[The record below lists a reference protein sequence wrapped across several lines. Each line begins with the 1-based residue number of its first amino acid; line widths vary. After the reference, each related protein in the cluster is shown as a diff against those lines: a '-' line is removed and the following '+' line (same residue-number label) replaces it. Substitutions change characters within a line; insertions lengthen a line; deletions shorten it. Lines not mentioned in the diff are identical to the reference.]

1 MSRILFMAKSL
12 LDTYVHEQTIICR
25 QLFIGHMVGSGLIK
39 KEGKSEVNN
48 NNNNS
53 NIIFNLLL
61 LLLNFII
68 VIVLISVLLSFISG
82 ILVLAKVEQV
92 GLGGSLNAVFTC
104 NSCTLRTINFQG
116 SALVEGSKR
125 TVVGLALGVAFFISG
140 HGFAKFEKTLKQF
153 LGISCVSK
161 KKYYDIVK
169 LVYPHISAILDEMCE
184 EKKNRMK
191 EKDGAVLGS
200 WKKAVVTSDG
210 VWHTRGHF
218 SKNGSFIIKNY
229 PTGGG
234 GLLWYGH
241 KCIRGKDDVIDEEL
255 YAGTAKSM
263 EGVLAGECYKQA
275 KKEGCHVDTVWQDGD
290 SSSAKSVTEHHSNS
304 TVYKCGGHVGRAH
317 TNNLKEAA
325 KKKEFSNDIAQ
336 KFKDKFPNIKT
347 LKCKCER
354 HKSGCG
360 CLSETFI
367 KGARINHFCILQQCK
382 SPEDYAERMRVV
394 SQYHCRDIH
403 SWDEESCGFH
413 PQYSCSC
420 NQCDEDEEPSC
431 EGKEYHIK
439 VPNL

>member
-92 GLGGSLNAVFTC
+92 GLGGSLNAVFMC
-104 NSCTLRTINFQG
+104 NSCILRTVNFQG

-234 GLLWYGH
+234 GASL
-241 KCIRGKDDVIDEEL
+241 
-255 YAGTAKSM
+255 
-263 EGVLAGECYKQA
+263 
-275 KKEGCHVDTVWQDGD
+275 VW
-290 SSSAKSVTEHHSNS
+290 A
-304 TVYKCGGHVGRAH
+304 
-317 TNNLKEAA
+317 
-325 KKKEFSNDIAQ
+325 
-336 KFKDKFPNIKT
+336 
-347 LKCKCER
+347 
-354 HKSGCG
+354 
-360 CLSETFI
+360 
-367 KGARINHFCILQQCK
+367 
-382 SPEDYAERMRVV
+382 
-394 SQYHCRDIH
+394 
-403 SWDEESCGFH
+403 
-413 PQYSCSC
+413 
-420 NQCDEDEEPSC
+420 
-431 EGKEYHIK
+431 
-439 VPNL
+439 